1 MLVLNNALVKVS
13 SGIPDIICI
22 AQITLK
28 VVNNALLSNNRRFDF
43 GWLEN
48 VFQFL
53 GHEHWLEGGA
63 NLVTQVTHLPLHSI
77 SGFFILERK
86 ADLVEKI

>member
-1 MLVLNNALVKVS
+1 M
-13 SGIPDIICI
+13 
-22 AQITLK
+22 
-28 VVNNALLSNNRRFDF
+28 RRFDF

-63 NLVTQVTHLPLHSI
+63 NLVTQVTLLPLHSI